1 MSTISDA
8 LKKRRGEE
16 DRPSKQTAGPRVVE
30 VHVPKDH
37 TARTALL
44 AAVLGVVVLTG
55 AVIGGYVLLGR
66 FGAFDRPATAP
77 QPTRTES
84 LPQTPPGTTKAVT
97 DAERPAQDAAPE
109 SRLKLEGIFY
119 DPVDPR
125 AVVNGRTL
133 KLGGTVE
140 GFTLVV
146 VEEDRVVLERE
157 GRRYE
162 LTLQ

>member
-8 LKKRRGEE
+8 LKKRRDEE
-16 DRPSKQTAGPRVVE
+16 DEPSKETAGPRVVE

-37 TARTALL
+37 TARTTLL
-44 AAVLGVVVLTG
+44 AVVLGVVVLTG
-55 AVIGGYVLLGR
+55 AAIGGYVVLGR
-66 FGAFDRPATAP
+66 IGAFDRPPAP

-84 LPQTPPGTTKAVT
+84 HPQTPPGPTEAVT
-97 DAERPAQDAAPE
+97 ETGPPVQETAPE
-109 SRLKLEGIFY
+109 ARLKLEGIFS
-119 DPVDPR
+119 DPIDPR
-125 AVVNGRTL
+125 AVINGRTL

-146 VEEDRVVLERE
+146 VEEDRVVLERQ

-162 LTLQ
+162 LTLE